1 MVFPLPTIGYFVL
14 FDWVYILAYLAI
26 FGALLEAVV
35 AIKFRMAGKVALSKR
50 LDLWSGLFITV
61 GYLAGIAIVAFA

>member
-1 MVFPLPTIGYFVL
+1 VL

-35 AIKFRMAGKVALSKR
+35 SLRLRATGKVVLSRR
-50 LDLWSGLFITV
+50 LDLWSCLVITV
-61 GYLAGIAIVAFA
+61 GYLGGIALVAFA